1 MTFNIGEKVYSP
13 LYIWGNSQFPFLFLK
28 PTNLLLYIWEISK
41 YLKSITFQLNPIKL
55 PNVI

>member
-41 YLKSITFQLNPIKL
+41 YHKSITFQLNPIKL
-55 PNVI
+55 Q